1 MNVNINT
8 MEQKEINLI
17 NLYNA
22 KGEKHGLWIDYHS
35 NGQLWYK
42 GHYVNGKKEGY
53 WEWYYFNGQLWWK
66 GHFVRGE
73 EIRGIYF

>member
-1 MNVNINT
+1 MKKNKQIN
-8 MEQKEINLI
+8 QINSQG
-17 NLYNA
+17 NQEGYW
-22 KGEKHGLWIDYHS
+22 EDYYS